1 MILLIIAAF
10 GLTLSFPPF
19 SISFLSFFALIPL
32 FLAIE
37 DATLKET
44 FIIGYIFGLAHFLTL
59 LYWIPYPISKYGG
72 LPLYLSVFP
81 YLLLVMYLASFFGI
95 FCYLCRLQS
104 KSILLFYPCCWI
116 VLEFLRSKLLTGFP
130 WCLVG
135 YTQYRNLHIIQI
147 ADITGVYGVSFLIV
161 LVNTAF
167 YLLLTR
173 RLNFI
178 KGLIVFAFFSLTYTY
193 GIYRLH
199 DTIKGKDIKVA
210 IVQGNI
216 DQSLKWDPAYQ
227 ARTMATYL
235 ELTRYAFKYKPYLVI
250 WPETAV
256 PFYFQEDGPL
266 AKLICDISKRC
277 KIIFGSP
284 AYERKKDRICY
295 LNRAYLLSKGKI
307 VSYYDKV
314 HLVPFGEYVPLKKIL
329 FFVNRIVSSAGD
341 FSPGKGIYPLRC
353 GDLSAGVMICY
364 ETIFPEIARIHAKKE
379 ANVLVN
385 ISNDAWFGKT
395 SAPYQHF
402 AMSVLRAVENR
413 RYLIRATNTGIS
425 GFIDPWGRVIKRSS
439 LFKREVLLARLKLVN
454 KPLTIYTKYGDLVV
468 YLAFFSIAV
477 SLLMNHKAS
486 Q

>member
-1 MILLIIAAF
+1 MILLIIAALA
-10 GLTLSFPPF
+10 LTLSFPPF

-37 DATLKET
+37 KVTPREAFK
-44 FIIGYIFGLAHFLTL
+44 IGYIFGLAHFFTL
-59 LYWIPYPISKYGG
+59 LYWIPYPISRYGG
-72 LPLYLSVFP
+72 LSLYLSVFP

-104 KSILLFYPCCWI
+104 KLTLLFYPCCWV
-116 VLEFLRSKLLTGFP
+116 VLEFFRSKLLTGFP
-130 WCLVG
+130 WCLMG
-135 YTQYRNLHIIQI
+135 YTQYKNLHIIQI
-147 ADITGVYGVSFLIV
+147 ADIAGVYGVSFLIV

-178 KGLIVFAFFSLTYTY
+178 KGLVVFAFFSLAYTY

-216 DQSLKWDPAYQ
+216 DQSLKWNPSYQ
-227 ARTMATYL
+227 TRTMATYL
-235 ELTRYAFKYKPYLVI
+235 ELTRYAFKYKPYLVV

-256 PFYFQEDGPL
+256 PFYFQEDRSL
-266 AKLICDISKRC
+266 AKLIYKISENC

-284 AYERKKDRICY
+284 AYKRKKDRICY
-295 LNRAYLLSKGKI
+295 FNRAYLLSKGKI

-329 FFVNRIVSSAGD
+329 FFVNRIVSSTGD

-353 GDLSAGVMICY
+353 GDLSAGLMICY
-364 ETIFPEIARIHAKKE
+364 EAIFPEIARIHVKKE
-379 ANVLVN
+379 ANILVN

-402 AMSVLRAVENR
+402 AMSVFRAVENR
-413 RYLIRATNTGIS
+413 SYLIRATNTGIS
-425 GFIDPWGRVIKRSS
+425 GFIDPLGRVIKRSS

-454 KPLTIYTKYGDLVV
+454 KPLTIYTKYGDIGV
-468 YLAFFSIAV
+468 YLAFFFVAV